1 MTGVLRQRG
10 NPEAETP
17 MEKMSIIQQAGKQMM
32 VVIQRNRNLRP
43 SAINHFIP
51 YTPI

>member
-17 MEKMSIIQQAGKQMM
+17 TEKTLALHVSETEAG
-32 VVIQRNRNLRP
+32 P
-43 SAINHFIP
+43 NHFSQP
-51 YTPI
+51 PEGPTLQTP

>member
-17 MEKMSIIQQAGKQMM
+17 MEKM
-32 VVIQRNRNLRP
+32 L
-43 SAINHFIP
+43 AIHESQTEASPNHFSQP
-51 YTPI
+51 PEGPTLQTP